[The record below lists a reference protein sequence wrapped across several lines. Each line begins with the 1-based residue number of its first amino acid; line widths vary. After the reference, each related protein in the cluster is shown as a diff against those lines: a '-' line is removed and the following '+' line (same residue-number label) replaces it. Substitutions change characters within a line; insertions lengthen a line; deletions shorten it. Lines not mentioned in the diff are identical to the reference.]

1 MNKVWIQCFLL
12 LSSSVLAAQQP
23 QKRFDAQSSS
33 SIRYHQEGDAQVI
46 DIDNVSYEV
55 VDPEIPGR
63 PRDERL
69 LLRKRIRTREVIG
82 DIGIEATTTVDAW
95 LFGVDPKEKPTYT
108 LTVSGTDPKAV
119 NNDLLVISRGLEEVD
134 WWSVYRLGTGEHLF
148 DTYTPLVQFSI
159 SRDTETLRYV
169 GLEVP
174 PDDTPDKRLSAPNVV
189 GVVTYASAQ
198 RVIREALITC
208 DDSKLAAL
216 LRSFADATR
225 TVSFSDSAIR
235 VSVSQ
240 NYPSQPKTMTIAI
253 PVVRDDLDIARAK
266 GPVGLHVTAWK
277 R

>member
-1 MNKVWIQCFLL
+1 M
-12 LSSSVLAAQQP
+12 
-23 QKRFDAQSSS
+23 
-33 SIRYHQEGDAQVI
+33 
-46 DIDNVSYEV
+46 
-55 VDPEIPGR
+55 
-63 PRDERL
+63 
-69 LLRKRIRTREVIG
+69 LLRKRIKTREVVG
-82 DIGIEATTTVDAW
+82 DIGTEATTTVDAW

-108 LTVSGTDPKAV
+108 VTVSGTDPKAV
-119 NNDLLVISRGLEEVD
+119 NNELLVISRGLEEVD

-240 NYPSQPKTMTIAI
+240 NYPSTPKTMTIAI
-253 PVVRDDLDIARAK
+253 PVVRDDLDITRAK